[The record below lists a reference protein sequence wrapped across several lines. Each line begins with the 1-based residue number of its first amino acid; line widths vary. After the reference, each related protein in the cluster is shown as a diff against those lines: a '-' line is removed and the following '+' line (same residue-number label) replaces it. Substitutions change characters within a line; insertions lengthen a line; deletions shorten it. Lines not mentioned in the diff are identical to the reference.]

1 MSQQQQQLPQPYN
14 GTTHLTFHTSTGAF
28 TIELYYAHCP
38 LTCRNMVM
46 LADQGYYDNTVA
58 HRVIKGFMVQM
69 GDPTGTGRGGQ
80 SAVGINGGPFQDE
93 ITRALKHTGAG
104 IVSMA
109 NSGPN
114 TNKSQFFI
122 TLGPQP
128 HLDGKHT
135 VFGRISAGMS
145 VVERMG
151 MVKVGGQDRPVQ
163 DLKVLRV
170 ESIKGEVLNGGQ

>member
-1 MSQQQQQLPQPYN
+1 MSTPTPQPPD
-14 GTTHLTFHTSTGAF
+14 GVTHIKFNTSAGSF
-28 TIELYYAHCP
+28 TIELYFAHTP
-38 LTCRNMVM
+38 LTCTNMA
-46 LADQGYYDNTVA
+46 LLSGQGYYNNTIM
-58 HRVIKGFMVQM
+58 HRIIPKFMIQL

-80 SAVGINGGPFQDE
+80 SAVGVNGGGFADE
-93 ITRALKHTGAG
+93 ITRSLKHTGAG

-135 VFGRISAGMS
+135 IFGRISEGMG
-145 VVERMG
+145 VVERLG
-151 MVKVGGQDRPVQ
+151 MVKTGAGDKPATDV
-163 DLKVLRV
+163 KIHST
-170 ESIKGEVLNGGQ
+170 ENIMWEGEQ